1 MEAPQNTRFYFEV
14 SFSNTSLMKN
24 DVNDEVPNET
34 PQILKYFSNWML
46 NWNGVLK
53 SNNKPKGDHATHF

>member
-1 MEAPQNTRFYFEV
+1 
-14 SFSNTSLMKN
+14 MKN

-46 NWNGVLK
+46 NWNGVSK